1 MLLVT
6 RGKRNN
12 KGYNSTAHQ
21 ISQETSQQTFSS
33 PGDGVHNKN
42 WPTKHYW
49 LHNTHNVFYKKK
61 QAQHLT
67 GQYLNLP
74 RPAHAHRLLAS
85 CHTKTQG
92 YRLEWQSLSRAPH
105 RISCQPPQR
114 GTWPPS
120 AGSPGPPSSPR
131 QRRICS
137 PRPSSYWNRVI
148 ARVLFSETFPQKS
161 HCSSLAQGSKV
172 FPNEIES
179 LLESCSTKTFR
190 VLK

>member
-1 MLLVT
+1 MVLVT
-6 RGKRNN
+6 RVKRNN

-42 WPTKHYW
+42 WPTKHYS

-61 QAQHLT
+61 TSTTFNWPVLKSSKTSTHTQIT
-67 GQYLNLP
+67 GQLSYKN
-74 RPAHAHRLLAS
+74 
-85 CHTKTQG
+85 QG

-137 PRPSSYWNRVI
+137 PRPSSY
-148 ARVLFSETFPQKS
+148 
-161 HCSSLAQGSKV
+161 
-172 FPNEIES
+172 
-179 LLESCSTKTFR
+179 
-190 VLK
+190 